1 MISGSVEL
9 ALDQVHG
16 AESRGVIRFAQRAR
30 GSGVRGA
37 RASNACR
44 AMRKCDGGVPA
55 PAVRRRMIDFH
66 GLWSKVEQV
75 FASFG
80 EFSGL
85 PAHLSVTFK
94 FELYAGRSY
103 VSEVHFC

>member
-9 ALDQVHG
+9 ALEQLHG

-75 FASFG
+75 FAPLG
-80 EFSGL
+80 KFSG
-85 PAHLSVTFK
+85 F
-94 FELYAGRSY
+94 AGRRSR
-103 VSEVHFC
+103 VFDHAPGSTGRWEI